1 MFFNFQHRIYFSAVL
16 CLFVLFASS
25 MFAHATEFTPEQA
38 QEYMAK
44 TKDLTILDVRNPNE
58 YVTGHYPNS
67 LNIPVAELEQRI
79 AEVPAD
85 KPVLIHCAKGIR
97 AKRAYDFVKA
107 KHANQEQ
114 VFYIKGSPIF

>member
-1 MFFNFQHRIYFSAVL
+1 MFFNFQHKIYLSTVL
-16 CLFVLFASS
+16 CLFVLFASP
-25 MFAHATEFTPEQA
+25 MFAHATEFTPEQGK
-38 QEYMAK
+38 EYIAK

-79 AEVPAD
+79 AEVPAG

-97 AKRAYDFVKA
+97 AKRAYDIVKT
-107 KHANQEQ
+107 KYPNQQE